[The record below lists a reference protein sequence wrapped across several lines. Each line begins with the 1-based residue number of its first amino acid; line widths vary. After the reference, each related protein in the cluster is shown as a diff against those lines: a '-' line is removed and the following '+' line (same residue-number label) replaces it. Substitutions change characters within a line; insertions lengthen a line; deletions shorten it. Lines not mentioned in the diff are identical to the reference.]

1 MFSRKLKMKFK
12 FYVCNCS
19 SMQYGFM
26 IDLLWWD
33 PAVFSVGHF
42 WPFLLTVAECFVTP
56 HYQLALGGRD
66 KPPNTQA
73 VFVSNPG
80 ACCNIGYPSELKT
93 GGILFACKLLLSC
106 QIILKFCTEHGSG
119 TAVLCAN
126 FQNDLTSEI
135 DVLDEWGFMRFEFR
149 MSLDRYPILQLASRS
164 FQWPMVST
172 RAADSGQWMTMV
184 QYGYYRCASCGVHI
198 ICPFKSWA
206 PFQWAIFPG

>member
-12 FYVCNCS
+12 FYVCNCIS
-19 SMQYGFM
+19 VQYGFM

-93 GGILFACKLLLSC
+93 RGILFACKLLLSC
-106 QIILKFCTEHGSG
+106 QIILKFCTEHGIFKMIWRVKLMFWTNEVSW
-119 TAVLCAN
+119 
-126 FQNDLTSEI
+126 DLSLGWVWTDI
-135 DVLDEWGFMRFEFR
+135 LYCNWPLDPF
-149 MSLDRYPILQLASRS
+149 
-164 FQWPMVST
+164 
-172 RAADSGQWMTMV
+172 SGQWCQLGLQTL
-184 QYGYYRCASCGVHI
+184 ASEWPWCSMGTTDVHFVVYI
-198 ICPFKSWA
+198 
-206 PFQWAIFPG
+206 